1 MDPAAVLYLA
11 FGQSRAHWHQLG
23 SGGMPMNEADT
34 CRKYVVPKL
43 QAAGWDDRPHAI
55 NEQRTFT
62 DGRVVFVGGKARRGK
77 QKRAD
82 YLLRYSSDFPIAVVE
97 AKARYKQA
105 SEGLQQAMDYAEILG
120 LRFAYA
126 TNGKSIVEFDFTT
139 GIESEISEF
148 PTPADLWARLRR
160 TDGPEDNG
168 IAERLLTPG
177 FPDRTKPLRYY
188 QEIAVN
194 RAVQAVLQGRKR
206 ALLTLC
212 TGSGKTVVAF
222 QICWKLWQS
231 RWNIRG
237 DSRRPKMLFL
247 ADRNFLVDEPMA
259 KDFRPFGDARH
270 RIAQGDA
277 VKSRDIYFATYQTL
291 AEDESRSGLYRE
303 YAPRF
308 FDLIVVDECHRGSAR
323 EDSAW
328 REILEWFGP
337 ASQIGM
343 TATPLRQESADT
355 YAYFG
360 GPLYEYSLAQGI
372 GDGFLAP
379 YRVHRVITDYDAAG
393 WRPMQGQLDRYGRE
407 IRDAEYQTPDFE
419 RKVALRARTQAIAKH
434 LADFMAETDRFAKTI
449 VFCVDQ
455 EHALEMRSALAVLNA
470 DLMKEHPDYA
480 CRVTADEGNVGGG
493 HRETFQDVETRTP
506 AILTTSQLLTTGLD
520 APTCRNVVLVRMVG
534 SMAEFK
540 QIIGRG
546 TRLRPDYG
554 KLAFNILDYTGT
566 ATRMFADPAFDGDP
580 VREGET
586 VIDAEGQTIQTN
598 EGMDAMPGPDDFS
611 EEEWNPKT
619 GDAGGDEEGASG
631 PRKFYVDDGEVE
643 ILRHLVY
650 ELDAEGRRLAC
661 KHLTD
666 YTGEKVRTLYPNA
679 SELRAGWLDAERR
692 TEIVERLESLG
703 IDTATLAEALGK
715 PEADEF
721 DLLCHLAYNAPL
733 RTRRERVETLLREQE
748 AFFAEFAPEARQI
761 LDAVIE
767 KYAEHGS
774 AQLKLPDVLEVPP
787 LSEWGNVI
795 ELSARFGGSAALRG
809 AVNDMQ
815 RLLYA

>member
-1 MDPAAVLYLA
+1 
-11 FGQSRAHWHQLG
+11 
-23 SGGMPMNEADT
+23 MNEADT

-43 QAAGWDDRPHAI
+43 QAAGWDNSPHAI

-139 GIESEISEF
+139 GVESEISEF

-160 TDGPEDNG
+160 TDGPQDNG

-270 RIAQGDA
+270 RIAHGDA

-328 REILEWFGP
+328 REILEWFEP

-434 LADFMAETDRFAKTI
+434 LAGFMAETGRFAKTI

-455 EHALEMRSALAVLNA
+455 EHALEMRSALAALNA
-470 DLMKEHPDYA
+470 DIMKEHPDYV
-480 CRVTADEGNVGGG
+480 CRVTANEGNVGSA

-598 EGMDAMPGPDDFS
+598 EGMDAMPGPDDFP

-631 PRKFYVDDGEVE
+631 PRKFYVDDGKVE

-650 ELDAEGRRLAC
+650 ALDAEGRRLAC

-761 LDAVIE
+761 LDAVVE